1 MKYSTPI
8 VKGDINNMDMTI
20 EQLKTL
26 ADKLNFS
33 YHHLIGAEKLKTLL
47 TEHCVTLGVTLED
60 AMKEDFVV
68 PVNKTKEEDMP
79 VESTKE
85 EVKVKTPT
93 KETSSVDK
101 ELEALR
107 NLTFAD
113 ADKVKMEREEH
124 DVYKKALKLIRCN
137 VICNNP
143 NKKSYSGEIFCA
155 RNKSIPEVK
164 KFIQFNTPTH
174 IPQILYNMLKE
185 KKVQLFKKTRVKGV
199 DVTTPYLANEY
210 TIEVLPSLTPEEFE
224 AIRQK
229 QLAEGK

>member
-8 VKGDINNMDMTI
+8 IKGDVNNMDMTI
-20 EQLKTL
+20 EQLKAL

-33 YHHLIGAEKLKTLL
+33 YHRLIGAEKLKTLL

-68 PVNKTKEEDMP
+68 PVNETKEEDMP

-85 EVKVKTPT
+85 EVKVKTPI
-93 KETSSVDK
+93 KEISSVDK

-113 ADKVKMEREEH
+113 ADKAKMEKEEH

-137 VICNNP
+137 VICNNS

-155 RNKSIPEVK
+155 RNKFIPEVK

>member
-8 VKGDINNMDMTI
+8 IKGDVNNMDMTI
-20 EQLKTL
+20 EQLKAL

-33 YHHLIGAEKLKTLL
+33 YHRLIGAEKLKTLL

-68 PVNKTKEEDMP
+68 PVNETKEEDMP

-85 EVKVKTPT
+85 EVKVKTPI

-113 ADKVKMEREEH
+113 ADKTKMEKEEH
-124 DVYKKALKLIRCN
+124 DVYKKALKLIR
-137 VICNNP
+137 
-143 NKKSYSGEIFCA
+143 
-155 RNKSIPEVK
+155 
-164 KFIQFNTPTH
+164 
-174 IPQILYNMLKE
+174 
-185 KKVQLFKKTRVKGV
+185 
-199 DVTTPYLANEY
+199 
-210 TIEVLPSLTPEEFE
+210 LP
-224 AIRQK
+224 
-229 QLAEGK
+229 